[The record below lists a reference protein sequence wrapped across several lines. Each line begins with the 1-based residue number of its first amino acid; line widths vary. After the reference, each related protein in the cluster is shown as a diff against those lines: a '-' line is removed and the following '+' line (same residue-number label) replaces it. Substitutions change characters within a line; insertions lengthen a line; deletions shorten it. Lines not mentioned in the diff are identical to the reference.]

1 MHIHVFFTMSK
12 YLLVGGNED
21 TKKGCQKPHNGNL
34 GHTICLYRLSLKHNS
49 NEHDKIFGT
58 IHPNI
63 PKML

>member
-34 GHTICLYRLSLKHNS
+34 GHTILFSTKKDIVPS
-49 NEHDKIFGT
+49 NDIENTEQKTKD
-58 IHPNI
+58 
-63 PKML
+63 